1 MCWLILIFLSG
12 SLSAMPDSAEVVA
25 LENEQLVHP
34 MLDRASLYLQQ
45 NDYEV
50 ALSELLQAYELTR
63 EQETSPLFV
72 EVLNALATAYF
83 DAGQLDQAQRYY
95 EHALLQEPDPG
106 ANRMLT
112 LYNLAHVRASMG
124 DYLLAHE
131 LLEDSLAIAQDR
143 QDIPGQAYALKALG
157 ANAMAMNRFNQA
169 RDYLGAALDQF
180 ATLDDSLQEAHVYR
194 HLGDIAE
201 AEGNASAA
209 IQLYLSALP
218 VYLDLSND
226 SGLMRLYRGLSAAYE
241 KQGNLENAQITQKA
255 YAILNEEILL
265 NRQQES
271 TQRMQVAFETRRYAD
286 ENDDLQ
292 LENRE
297 QQQALDLQ
305 NTLLEKQRLVNIL
318 SAGVIALVILL
329 FVRSHQFGRRMQAL
343 ATTDE
348 LTGLFNRR
356 AILEKGVYELMRA
369 RRFDRPFSCFM
380 FDIDHFKSIND
391 TYGHEVGDKVLKKV
405 AGEILATLRQSDCLG
420 RIGGKS
426 FC

>member
-1 MCWLILIFLSG
+1 
-12 SLSAMPDSAEVVA
+12 
-25 LENEQLVHP
+25 
-34 MLDRASLYLQQ
+34 
-45 NDYEV
+45 
-50 ALSELLQAYELTR
+50 
-63 EQETSPLFV
+63 
-72 EVLNALATAYF
+72 
-83 DAGQLDQAQRYY
+83 
-95 EHALLQEPDPG
+95 
-106 ANRMLT
+106 MLT

-131 LLEDSLAIAQDR
+131 LLEDSLTIAQDR

-218 VYLDLSND
+218 AYLDLSND

-241 KQGNLENAQITQKA
+241 KQGNLENALITQKA

-305 NTLLEKQRLVNIL
+305 NTLLEKQRLVNML

-420 RIGGKS
+420 RIGGEEFLLIAPETSPDSARVLAERIRQNVSYLTFEEMAGRQVTVSIGVAQMFDEKS
-426 FC
+426 LEELIRHADGALYTAKTEGRNQVVVFQA